1 MKKEEVRDRLLQLRE
16 ETLSKIAGNMKT
28 EIGHLQEAISDLY
41 DLADD
46 ERERQFSILLCDRDR
61 DTLAQIDE
69 ALERLEEGEYGLCEE
84 CGEKISPA
92 RLKIRPFARYCVTCM
107 SRLEKNEKYLRT
119 QDDSLR
125 YRSMIRDADEA
136 EE

>member
-1 MKKEEVRDRLLQLRE
+1 MKKAEIRDSLLKLRE
-16 ETLSKIAGNMKT
+16 ETLKKIAGNMKM

-61 DTLAQIDE
+61 ETLSQIDE
-69 ALERLEEGEYGLCEE
+69 ALERLEEGEYGVCEE

-92 RLKIRPFARYCVTCM
+92 RLKIRPFARFCVPCK
-107 SRLEKNEKYLRT
+107 SKLEQNEKYLRT
-119 QDDSLR
+119 QDESLR
-125 YRSMIRDADEA
+125 YRSMIRDVDEM